1 VTTEWTNTLSFH
13 AQTTIR
19 RPCIAVTVEQ
29 ILIMSVP
36 NGIRADPEGLF
47 SLVSTG
53 RTVVKADIDK
63 LLQKVHEEDKVL
75 VGNVIRTMQVLRNH
89 DLVNNFEVVQNVK
102 GYDVIGTLAK
112 TLDREL
118 ILTSADFE
126 IIQSVSPARI
136 NTVMV
141 QVSNKQLELVVRVF
155 SHNTPITFS
164 TVQISHISKKTRWF

>member
-1 VTTEWTNTLSFH
+1 MIALAWTGDKY
-13 AQTTIR
+13 
-19 RPCIAVTVEQ
+19 
-29 ILIMSVP
+29 IMSTPVAV
-36 NGIRADPEGLF
+36 RADPQALF

-53 RTVVKADIDK
+53 RSVVKPDMDK
-63 LLQKVHEEDKVL
+63 LLSKVHDEDKIL
-75 VGNVIRTMQVLRNH
+75 VGNVIKTMQVLRTH
-89 DLVNNFEVVQNVK
+89 EFVFNFEAVPNVK

-112 TLDREL
+112 SFDREL

-141 QVSNKQLELVVRVF
+141 QVSNNALELVVRVL

>member
-1 VTTEWTNTLSFH
+1 MAT
-13 AQTTIR
+13 
-19 RPCIAVTVEQ
+19 PIA
-29 ILIMSVP
+29 
-36 NGIRADPEGLF
+36 IRANPEALF

-63 LLQKVHEEDKVL
+63 LLQKVHDEDKVL
-75 VGNVIRTMQVLRNH
+75 VENVIKTMQVLRNH
-89 DLVNNFEVVQNVK
+89 DFVHNFEVVSNVK

-112 TLDREL
+112 SFDREL

-141 QVSNKQLELVVRVF
+141 QVSNNALELVVRVF
-155 SHNTPITFS
+155 AHNTPITFS

>member
-1 VTTEWTNTLSFH
+1 MST
-13 AQTTIR
+13 
-19 RPCIAVTVEQ
+19 PIAV
-29 ILIMSVP
+29 
-36 NGIRADPEGLF
+36 RADPQALF

-53 RTVVKADIDK
+53 RSVVKADMEK
-63 LLQKVHEEDKVL
+63 LLSKVHDEDKIL
-75 VGNVIRTMQVLRNH
+75 VGNVIKTMQVLRTH
-89 DLVNNFEVVQNVK
+89 EFVFNFEVVQNVK

-112 TLDREL
+112 SFDREL
-118 ILTSADFE
+118 ILASADFE

-141 QVSNKQLELVVRVF
+141 QVSNNALELVVRVL

>member
-1 VTTEWTNTLSFH
+1 
-13 AQTTIR
+13 
-19 RPCIAVTVEQ
+19 
-29 ILIMSVP
+29 MSVP
-36 NGIRADPEGLF
+36 TAVRANPEALF

-53 RTVVKADIDK
+53 RTVVKADMDK
-63 LLQKVHEEDKVL
+63 LLQKVHDEDKTL
-75 VGNVIRTMQVLRNH
+75 VGNVIRTMQVLRSH
-89 DLVNNFEVVQNVK
+89 DLVYNFEVVPNVK

-112 TLDREL
+112 SFDREL

-141 QVSNKQLELVVRVF
+141 QVSNNALELVVRVF
-155 SHNTPITFS
+155 AHNTPITFS

>member
-1 VTTEWTNTLSFH
+1 MSTPV
-13 AQTTIR
+13 
-19 RPCIAVTVEQ
+19 AV
-29 ILIMSVP
+29 
-36 NGIRADPEGLF
+36 RADPQALF

-53 RTVVKADIDK
+53 RSVVKPDMDK
-63 LLQKVHEEDKVL
+63 LLSKVHDEDKIL
-75 VGNVIRTMQVLRNH
+75 VGNVIKTMQVLRTH
-89 DLVNNFEVVQNVK
+89 EFVFNFEAAPNVK

-112 TLDREL
+112 SFDREL

-141 QVSNKQLELVVRVF
+141 QVSNNALELVVRVL